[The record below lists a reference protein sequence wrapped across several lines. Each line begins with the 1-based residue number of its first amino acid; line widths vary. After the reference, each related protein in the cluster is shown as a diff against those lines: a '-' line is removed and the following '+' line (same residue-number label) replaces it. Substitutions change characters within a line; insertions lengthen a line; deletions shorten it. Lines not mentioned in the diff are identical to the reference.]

1 MERIIEPT
9 PLQKEFSYL
18 FPSLV
23 LASSSPNR
31 KKLLEEGGSR
41 VSVFVP
47 ETDEINKGL
56 DYIFLMERNAK
67 AKMEAYLSSPSFS
80 PILPAISADTLVHI
94 DNKLLGKPRDIN
106 DARKTLRLLS
116 GRRQSVLTGCALY
129 EKEYGVTLFCDEA
142 EVVFKTLSDEEIE
155 SYIALGE
162 WQGAAGGYRLQKNGW
177 RLVEYI
183 HGDWTTV
190 VGLPIKRLIEI
201 KNSHPSSSS

>member
-56 DYIFLMERNAK
+56 DYISLMERNAK

-106 DARKTLRLLS
+106 YARKTLCLLS

>member
-47 ETDEINKGL
+47 ETDEINRGL
-56 DYIFLMERNAK
+56 DYISLMERNAK
-67 AKMEAYLSSPSFS
+67 AKMEAYLSSPYFF
-80 PILPAISADTLVHI
+80 PALPAISADTLVHI

-190 VGLPIKRLIEI
+190 VALPIKRLIEI

>member
-9 PLQKEFSYL
+9 SLQKKFSSL

-56 DYIFLMERNAK
+56 DYISLMERNAK

-94 DNKLLGKPRDIN
+94 DNKLLGNPRDIN

-201 KNSHPSSSS
+201 KKSHPRSSS

>member
-47 ETDEINKGL
+47 ETDEINTGL
-56 DYIFLMERNAK
+56 DYISLMERNAK

>member
-23 LASSSPNR
+23 LASSSPIR

-56 DYIFLMERNAK
+56 DYISLMERNAK

-155 SYIALGE
+155 SYIAIGE

>member
-47 ETDEINKGL
+47 ETDEINKGF
-56 DYIFLMERNAK
+56 DYISLMERNAK

>member
-47 ETDEINKGL
+47 ETDEINTGL
-56 DYIFLMERNAK
+56 DYISLMERNAK
-67 AKMEAYLSSPSFS
+67 AKMDVYLSSPSFL

-94 DNKLLGKPRDIN
+94 DNKLLGKPRDIE
-106 DARKTLRLLS
+106 DARNTLRLLS
-116 GRRQSVLTGCALY
+116 GRRQSVLTGCSLY

-155 SYIALGE
+155 SYISLGE

-183 HGDWTTV
+183 KGDWTTV

-201 KNSHPSSSS
+201 KKSHPRSSS

>member
-47 ETDEINKGL
+47 ETDEINRGL

-201 KNSHPSSSS
+201 KKSHPRSSS

>member
-47 ETDEINKGL
+47 ETDEINTGL
-56 DYIFLMERNAK
+56 DYISLMERNAK
-67 AKMEAYLSSPSFS
+67 AKMDVYLSSPSFS

-94 DNKLLGKPRDIN
+94 DNKLLGKPRDIE
-106 DARKTLRLLS
+106 DARNTLRLLS
-116 GRRQSVLTGCALY
+116 GRRQIVLTGCSLY

-155 SYIALGE
+155 SYISLGE

-183 HGDWTTV
+183 KGDWTTV

-201 KNSHPSSSS
+201 KKSHPRSSS

>member
-47 ETDEINKGL
+47 ETDEINRGL